1 MDGDKKLPGGLK
13 DKMPDQNEKLGSGDF
28 ANESKLSGDGGVSS
42 NGGPQRADK
51 FVDKASDTSK
61 KVKDAKDDIK
71 SIAKA
76 SANQGVGKED
86 VEDIKKAAEEKGA
99 KGVAGEV
106 GRKAVGKGVQAGL
119 DATGVGA
126 PLGATAG
133 KAVEKGLK
141 KENLKK
147 IAFVAS
153 IPIIITVAVISFFV
167 FLFASFLRNPLKF
180 GWKVLT
186 DSTVRG
192 YAIDVVG
199 GVACKFTI
207 LPGACNK
214 AKDFVNDIVIDTM
227 YGDLHKRYGYVDY
240 KPGTA
245 YAQSSSANPP
255 AGSIDEKLLKID
267 YGKAKYQYGNEP
279 SCPVTVI
286 EKTLIGPNGEKRVV
300 VDKVLDKDGKVYEK
314 TDPVAVYCILNKMP
328 LFNIMVRTQQARDVN
343 KFSSSKLNYADS
355 KDSSNFKDKS
365 YQEIKKYVY
374 DKSYER
380 VTSKPSDT
388 PKVQIVNQYIDE
400 VRKKLE
406 AGEDP
411 NTVEYDF
418 GGRNPDSPES
428 RLETLCTFTKGYLDE
443 ENQKKSLFSRLNTGQ
458 RNSAKFGTM
467 DSTSTLN
474 LTSGDENRAT
484 YDQVSNLTRSKV
496 YNQNVYGTQ
505 IGESIDP
512 ESLSNTAYGGSFI
525 KAQNVLSL
533 IKDSCGTAQA
543 QDIVADI
550 SNVFTGSRDDAIN
563 SINASYNSL
572 RDLIAEQ
579 SKLTE
584 GKFTSPNDFGVRELM
599 IGVIRTGGGSSV
611 SGVERQGYQNYGNQA
626 QGFDSVY
633 NQYMIRN
640 GGRFQTDTEAT
651 ELREISEN
659 TRRTI
664 EKKSGIAYRLFNQNN
679 IRSLANIMSA
689 EMPKN
694 TTEVK
699 SRSKEYVAT
708 LSNPIKMIADFQGSV
723 GYFAFGERSVATA
736 QAVSGS
742 AFTRVDS
749 VGIAGED
756 FDNINFRANSN
767 DIKDL
772 QENGSDEDKKILGY
786 FDKCTKSNI
795 PTKSIFARKYE
806 TIINGS
812 KVAVNENAPIKEE
825 DGTPVYLFTTDGTS
839 LGFADKKEFMACEIY
854 LMPKDAATQR
864 DLIGSQNDIFGQNI
878 TDLAVKYRANLYINS
893 FLDNMV
899 ELSSTE
905 KTEKIY
911 ANSAS
916 GGASSGDSGIDG
928 VECPPN
934 LGGPDPARNDYFQLP
949 KNPDAYSSYS
959 SSNNQYGSKEL
970 VCVVYTVGKALKAKY
985 PGASLHIGDM
995 NAAGHKS
1002 HFWGIAMDLVAL
1014 NNGSIFAADNTK
1026 SGYNKQATVDLGKL
1040 FVDTGIIQNIWWC
1053 GTDGSIEEI
1062 RAYAESKGTP
1072 INIRCIS
1079 GHNNHFHVDI
1089 SCEFGGPIDVP
1100 YTGGGGAQTA
1110 PCNKA
1115 ARRSLSSGPL

>member
-1 MDGDKKLPGGLK
+1 MEGDKNPVGGLK
-13 DKMPDQNEKLGSGDF
+13 DKVPGQNDKLGSADF
-28 ANESKLSGDGGVSS
+28 ANESKLSTGDGKEGE
-42 NGGPQRADK
+42 GGPQRAEK
-51 FVDKASDTSK
+51 LADKASDASK

-71 SIAKA
+71 AVAKA
-76 SANQGVGKED
+76 SANQGFGKED
-86 VEDIKKAAEEKGA
+86 AEDIKKAAEEKGA

-147 IAFVAS
+147 IAIAAS
-153 IPIIITVAVISFFV
+153 IPIIVVVAIVSFFI
-167 FLFASFLRNPLKF
+167 FLFASFLRNPAKF
-180 GWKVLT
+180 AWDVLT
-186 DSTVRG
+186 DPVKRG
-192 YAIDVVG
+192 YAVDVAG
-199 GVACKFTI
+199 GFACKFTI

-214 AKDFVNDIVIDTM
+214 AKDFVKDIVSDAM

-240 KPGTA
+240 KPGVA
-245 YAQSSSANPP
+245 YAQTNAPSP
-255 AGSIDEKLLKID
+255 APGSLDEKLLKID
-267 YGKAKYQYGNEP
+267 YGNAKYKYGTDP
-279 SCPVTVI
+279 SCSATVI

-300 VDKVLDKDGKVYEK
+300 VDKVIGKDGKTLEK
-314 TDPVAVYCILNKMP
+314 TDPLAAYCILNKMP
-328 LFNIMVRTQQARDVN
+328 LFNLMIRTQQARDVN
-343 KFSSSKLNYADS
+343 KFSSTKLNYADA
-355 KDSSNFKDKS
+355 KDSTNFKDKS
-365 YQEIKKYVY
+365 YQEAKKYVY
-374 DKSYER
+374 DKTYER

-406 AGEDP
+406 AGENP

-418 GGRNPDSPES
+418 GGRNPDSPET

-458 RNSAKFGTM
+458 RNAAKFGTM
-467 DSTSTLN
+467 DSTTTLN
-474 LTSGDENRAT
+474 LASGEENRFT
-484 YDQVSNLTRSKV
+484 YDQISNLTKSKV
-496 YNQNVYGTQ
+496 YNQNVYGSQ

-512 ESLSNTAYGGSFI
+512 ESLANTAYGGTFV
-525 KAQNVLSL
+525 KAQNVLAQ

-543 QDIVADI
+543 QDVVADI
-550 SNVFTGSRDDAIN
+550 ANFFTGSRDDAVARID
-563 SINASYNSL
+563 ASYNSL
-572 RDLIAEQ
+572 RDLIADQ

-584 GKFTSPNDFGVRELM
+584 GKFTKPNDFGVRELM

-611 SGVERQGYQNYGNQA
+611 SGVETEGYQNYGNQA
-626 QGFDSVY
+626 QGMDSVY

-640 GGRFQTDTEAT
+640 GGRFQSDIEAT

-659 TRRTI
+659 TRRSI
-664 EKKSGIAYRLFNQNN
+664 EKNSGISYRLFGKDN

-694 TTEVK
+694 TAEVK
-699 SRSKEYVAT
+699 SKSKDYIAAV
-708 LSNPIKMIADFQGSV
+708 SNPIKLIADFQGSM
-723 GYFAFGERSVATA
+723 GYFAFGERNIATA
-736 QAVSGS
+736 QVVSGS

-749 VGIAGED
+749 VGIVGDD
-756 FDNINFRANSN
+756 FNNINFKSN
-767 DIKDL
+767 ASDIKNI
-772 QENGSDEDKKILGY
+772 QENGSENDKKILGY

-806 TIINGS
+806 TSISGGKII
-812 KVAVNENAPIKEE
+812 VNESAPIKDE
-825 DGTPVYLFTTDGTS
+825 DGTPTYLFSTDGTS

-864 DLIGSQNDIFGQNI
+864 DLLPIQNAVFGKNI
-878 TDLAVKYRANLYINS
+878 TDLAVKYRANLYINTL
-893 FLDNMV
+893 LDNIV

-916 GGASSGDSGIDG
+916 AGATGGSSGIDG
-928 VECPPN
+928 VDCPAN
-934 LGGPDPARNDYFQLP
+934 LGGPDPARNNYFQLP

-959 SSNNQYGSKEL
+959 PPNEQYGAKEL
-970 VCVVYTVGKALKAKY
+970 VCVIYTVGKALKAKY

-995 NAAGHKS
+995 NAAGHRS

-1026 SGYNKQATVDLGKL
+1026 SSYNKQATVDLGKL
-1040 FVDTGIIQNIWWC
+1040 FVDTGLIQNIWWC
-1053 GTDGSIEEI
+1053 GNDGSIEEI
-1062 RAYAESKGTP
+1062 RAYAVSKGTP
-1072 INIRCIS
+1072 INIKCIT
-1079 GHNNHFHVDI
+1079 GHNDHFHVDI
-1089 SCEFGGPIDVP
+1089 LCEYGGPIDVP
-1100 YTGGGGAQTA
+1100 YTGGGASQFA
-1110 PCNKA
+1110 SCSKPSK
-1115 ARRSLSSGPL
+1115 RSLTGGPL